1 MKVSDHFDIRELVHE
16 DIWAKC
22 GERCIDFINCNTG
35 ETLESIKRALSSVLG
50 EEESVTVNS
59 WLWGGNY
66 KSSGLRLPKG
76 IGAEF
81 SSHKFGCG
89 FDLKY
94 KKHTPQEAYLFI
106 LQNQDLFP
114 YIIRMEHITATPTW
128 NHIEISSQKRIGKIK
143 VFKP

>member
-1 MKVSDHFDIRELVHE
+1 VKYSDNFMIEELVHP

-22 GERCIDFINCNTG
+22 GERCVDFINCNTG
-35 ETLESIKRALSSVLG
+35 VTLEAIKRALSSVLAK
-50 EEESVTVNS
+50 EESVTVND
-59 WLWGGNY
+59 WLWNGRY

-89 FDLKY
+89 FDLKF
-94 KKHTPQEAYLFI
+94 KHNTPQEAHLFI
-106 LQNQDLFP
+106 VQNQSLFP
-114 YIIRMEHITATPTW
+114 YIIRMEHIDDTPTW
-128 NHIEISSQKRIGKIK
+128 IHIEVSSEKRIGDIK